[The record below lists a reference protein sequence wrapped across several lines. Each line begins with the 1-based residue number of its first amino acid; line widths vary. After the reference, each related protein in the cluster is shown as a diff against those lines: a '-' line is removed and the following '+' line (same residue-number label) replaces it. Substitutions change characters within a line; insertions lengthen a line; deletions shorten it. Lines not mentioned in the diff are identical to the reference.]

1 MSVPYLCASVIFIS
15 SAAWGQDKQ
24 YDFSKGR
31 IEDFTKLI
39 GGLQEGPRVNYN
51 TDKTNV
57 EYSGNWKIRTSTLLQ
72 TTGAIGT
79 TTNLGETFANGAM
92 PTGQVSVTLHRLLG
106 NMSIWY
112 FDGQLRKNQ
121 SFLQSDL
128 PLKSI
133 DTGTKKFTYRQA
145 LRDKIHKGTLVP
157 GINKLYTARSFFWV
171 SGGLK
176 YDYSK
181 YTFFD
186 DKAAFD
192 KQFSTPR
199 FTTWSARLFASY
211 MFSWNH
217 TDVKWA
223 WWKPRFYY
231 VTFGLQRGLDNN
243 VSQLKKKTVTD
254 IKSVYFDASTN
265 TTRQVTETTSA
276 YTSVYR
282 SFACWTPQFEI
293 IYSPVQY
300 VAVDLFGNYNL
311 IDSQD
316 RETYNLSNY
325 LTLAAGLYFYGNG
338 EKSKIN
344 IGLYYK
350 WVENPKEDNWVGT
363 FNLKTSIPIVPL

>member
-1 MSVPYLCASVIFIS
+1 M
-15 SAAWGQDKQ
+15 
-24 YDFSKGR
+24 
-31 IEDFTKLI
+31 
-39 GGLQEGPRVNYN
+39 
-51 TDKTNV
+51 
-57 EYSGNWKIRTSTLLQ
+57 
-72 TTGAIGT
+72 
-79 TTNLGETFANGAM
+79 
-92 PTGQVSVTLHRLLG
+92 
-106 NMSIWY
+106 
-112 FDGQLRKNQ
+112 
-121 SFLQSDL
+121 
-128 PLKSI
+128 
-133 DTGTKKFTYRQA
+133 
-145 LRDKIHKGTLVP
+145 
-157 GINKLYTARSFFWV
+157 
-171 SGGLK
+171 
-176 YDYSK
+176 
-181 YTFFD
+181 
-186 DKAAFD
+186 
-192 KQFSTPR
+192 
-199 FTTWSARLFASY
+199 
-211 MFSWNH
+211 
-217 TDVKWA
+217 
-223 WWKPRFYY
+223 
-231 VTFGLQRGLDNN
+231 DNN